1 MPRVPREPPSPSVIV
16 PAVLR
21 YLVAHGRDAGALA
34 ARLGLGEDAAERDE
48 IDLVPSALEDVLAGA
63 AALEDDPHLALRLA
77 GELPLRRYGLA
88 ELAARSCTTLGDA
101 LDQIARHAPTVHPHL
116 AFARTGATWHQAT
129 PSHPRGIG
137 RHVHELALAYLLA
150 QLAGALGEPLP
161 LERVWFAHARPR
173 DLARL
178 EQHFGTDELAFGA
191 EDCGFSFASAHLER
205 RLVTAD
211 PRLHATIAPLA
222 ERAVTAVAQIR
233 PRVAAIV
240 RARLP
245 EPTSADDAAAVLHMS
260 ARTLQRRLEGEGTTF
275 SAIVDATRELVA
287 RELLGDPSLALAEIG
302 YRVGFADLASFS
314 RAFKRW
320 VGVSPGRFR
329 SA

>member
-1 MPRVPREPPSPSVIV
+1 MIV

-21 YLVAHGRDAGALA
+21 DLIARGRDAGALA
-34 ARLGLGEDAAERDE
+34 ARLGLPEDAADRDE
-48 IDLVPSALEDVLAGA
+48 IVLAPDAIEEVLA
-63 AALEDDPHLALRLA
+63 AAAVLDEDPHLALRLG

-88 ELAARSCTTLGDA
+88 ELAARSCMTLGDA

-116 AFARTGATWHQAT
+116 AFARDGAAWHQAS
-129 PSHPRGIG
+129 PGHPRGIG

-150 QLAGALGEPLP
+150 QLTAWLGEPLP
-161 LERVWFAHARPR
+161 VERVWFAHARPR
-173 DLARL
+173 DLERL
-178 EQHFGTDELAFGA
+178 ERHFGSEEIAFGA
-191 EDCGFSFASAHLER
+191 EDCGFVIASTYLGR
-205 RLVTAD
+205 PLVTAD

-222 ERAVTAVAQIR
+222 ERAVVPAAQIR
-233 PRVAAIV
+233 TRVAAIV

-245 EPTSADDAAAVLHMS
+245 EPTSADDAAGALHMS
-260 ARTLQRRLEGEGTTF
+260 ARTLQRRLEAEGTTL
-275 SAIVDATRELVA
+275 SAVIDATREAVA
-287 RELLGDPSLALAEIG
+287 RDLLRDPAHALAEVG

-329 SA
+329 ST

>member
-1 MPRVPREPPSPSVIV
+1 MIV

-34 ARLGLGEDAAERDE
+34 ARLGLAENAIDRDE
-48 IDLVPSALEDVLAGA
+48 IELVPSALEDLLAGA
-63 AALEDDPHLALRLA
+63 ATLDGDPHLALRL
-77 GELPLRRYGLA
+77 GGDLPLRRYGLA

-116 AFARTGATWHQAT
+116 AFARIGATWHQST

-150 QLAGALGEPLP
+150 HLAIALGEPLP

-178 EQHFGTDELAFGA
+178 ERHFGTDELAFGA
-191 EDCGFSFASAHLER
+191 EDCGFAFASTHLDR
-205 RLVTAD
+205 QLVTAD

-222 ERAVTAVAQIR
+222 ERAVAPVAQTR
-233 PRVAAIV
+233 TRVAAFV

-245 EPTSADDAAAVLHMS
+245 EPTSAEDAASALHMS
-260 ARTLQRRLEGEGTTF
+260 ARTLQRRLEAEGTTF
-275 SAIVDATRELVA
+275 SAIIDATRELVA
-287 RELLGDPSLALAEIG
+287 RELLGDPALALAEVG
-302 YRVGFADLASFS
+302 YRVGFADLATFS

-329 SA
+329 AGE